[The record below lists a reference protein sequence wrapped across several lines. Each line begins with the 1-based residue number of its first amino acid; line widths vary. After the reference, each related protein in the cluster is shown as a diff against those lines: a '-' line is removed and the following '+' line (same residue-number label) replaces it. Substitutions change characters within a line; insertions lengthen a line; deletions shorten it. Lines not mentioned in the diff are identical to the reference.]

1 MPPTAP
7 FQTMEEVD
15 DYLSGDAITCLVC
28 HKRLQRLDLHL
39 QIMHDM
45 SANAYRDRFGIPG
58 RRTLTSAASRA
69 RSAIVMTPERI
80 EEFKRVTAGA
90 EKPDLRG
97 RRFKPWVPA
106 LLHRFRKK
114 IESRRSLIHE
124 PIVVSCPKCGA
135 AVSTSGLSGTHPI
148 LCLNCSTPEA
158 LRERQAYLSRRGQE
172 SSPSIPIQETNQC

>member
-1 MPPTAP
+1 
-7 FQTMEEVD
+7 
-15 DYLSGDAITCLVC
+15 
-28 HKRLQRLDLHL
+28 
-39 QIMHDM
+39 M
-45 SANAYRDRFGIPG
+45 SASAYRERFGIPG

-80 EEFKRVTAGA
+80 EEFKRVVAA
-90 EKPDLRG
+90 ADKPDLHG
-97 RRFKPWVPA
+97 QRFRPWVPA

-148 LCLNCSTPEA
+148 LCVNCSTPEA
-158 LRERQAYLSRRGQE
+158 LRERQACLSRIGQA
-172 SSPSIPIQETNQC
+172 SSLSIPIQETNQC